1 MIQSGQERNKAEN
14 SAEKDKKM
22 RSRMGKKTA
31 FDFHILKDVD
41 PQKMIDRHHKHMKH
55 LESKGLYDKTRK

>member
-1 MIQSGQERNKAEN
+1 MIQSGQEHNKAGN
-14 SAEKDKKM
+14 SAEKDTKM

-41 PQKMIDRHHKHMKH
+41 P
-55 LESKGLYDKTRK
+55 

>member
-1 MIQSGQERNKAEN
+1 MIQSGQEHKA
-14 SAEKDKKM
+14 AEHSPDKDKKM

-55 LESKGLYDKTRK
+55 LESKGLYDKSKK